1 MAKCKPSATLYGIQ
15 ERFKH
20 LFESRA
26 VRGRLQKHLGC
37 VSIQISSC
45 PTVFSVKDRNQFELM
60 RFALAITCAN
70 KGQNARLSKESIRAD
85 FERMAPVWEKWRK
98 RNSYYH
104 ASMARLV
111 GGMVVPGSQVL
122 ELGSGT
128 GDLLASLKP
137 SVGIGL
143 NVAPSLTARA
153 TAKFPQLEFHTAE
166 VDSIELPKEFHP
178 QHLVMTNMLDYVY
191 DVCEMLDSLTNV
203 VSEGTLLTI
212 TTNNPIW
219 APLLRLA
226 SKFHLRIPDS
236 PRNFI
241 TNKDIC
247 SVLHLQGY
255 DVVEDAVTLP
265 VPKRIPVIG
274 TFLNAVIPE
283 IPVVRFAS
291 SIQYIAARPRY
302 PRRPLSCSVIVPCHN
317 EAGNIAECIRRVPDM
332 GSGTE
337 IVVIDDGS
345 ADGTAAVVTAVMDGD
360 PRVRLISFKANQG
373 KASAVRAGFLAAQGD
388 VLMILDADMAVLPE
402 ELPRFFA
409 PLQKGTADFV
419 NGTRLIY
426 PMQGKAMKFAN
437 YLGNKT
443 FCYIVSKAIRQ
454 RVSDT
459 LCGTKAFLKRDYLRM
474 PAGGTERW
482 GDFDLLFGAARLRL
496 RIFEIPV
503 HYSERRAGKSKM
515 RAFVEVWRFLWAC
528 VTGWKSMR
536 FPGAWKQPVPT
547 APPLHELHPKPSPP
561 DTSPV

>member
-1 MAKCKPSATLYGIQ
+1 
-15 ERFKH
+15 
-20 LFESRA
+20 
-26 VRGRLQKHLGC
+26 
-37 VSIQISSC
+37 
-45 PTVFSVKDRNQFELM
+45 
-60 RFALAITCAN
+60 
-70 KGQNARLSKESIRAD
+70 
-85 FERMAPVWEKWRK
+85 MAPVWDKWRK
-98 RNSYYH
+98 RHSFYH
-104 ASMARLV
+104 ASMSRLV

-137 SVGIGL
+137 SAGIGL
-143 NVAPSLTARA
+143 NVAPSLTAKARE
-153 TAKFPQLEFHTAE
+153 KFPQLEFYTAE
-166 VDSIELPKEFHP
+166 ADCVELPREFHP
-178 QHLVMTNMLDYVY
+178 QHVVMSNMLDYVY
-191 DVCEMLDSLTNV
+191 DVCEMVENLNDV
-203 VSEGTLLTI
+203 VGEGTLLTI

-219 APLLRLA
+219 APLLRLS
-226 SKFHLRIPDS
+226 SKLHLRIPDS
-236 PRNFI
+236 HRNFI

-255 DVVEDAVTLP
+255 DIVEDAVMLP
-265 VPKRIPVIG
+265 VPKRIPIVG

-283 IPVVRFAS
+283 LPVVRFAS
-291 SIQYIAARPRY
+291 SIQYIAARLRC
-302 PRRPLSCSVIVPCHN
+302 PRRSLSCTVVIPCHN
-317 EAGNIAECIRRVPDM
+317 EVGNIAECIRRVPDM

-337 IVVIDDGS
+337 IVVVDDGS
-345 ADGTAAVVTAVMDGD
+345 TDGTAAVVTAAMEHDR
-360 PRVRLISFKANQG
+360 RVRLLALPTNQG
-373 KASAVRAGFLAAQGD
+373 KASAVRAGFLAAEGD

-409 PLQKGTADFV
+409 PLQKGAADFV

-474 PAGGTERW
+474 PAGGGERW

-515 RAFVEVWRFLWAC
+515 RAFVEVWRFLRAC
-528 VTGWKSMR
+528 VKGWKSMR
-536 FPGAWKQPVPT
+536 FPGPWKKP
-547 APPLHELHPKPSPP
+547 AESPLEELQPKPSRS
-561 DTSPV
+561 DASST